1 MADGSFDVVNEE
13 MGRAS
18 WAPGARRPSVAPAA
32 ARRHPSQA
40 VHLARRPSIRPSVPA
55 KREPA
60 GRPKRPSHDLHT
72 TQLLN
77 EYTPLVHKIAS
88 GFQRR
93 LPRNVL
99 REDLVAA
106 GMIGLWDAIRRHGD
120 QPNEGFSWYVRV
132 RVRGAILDE
141 LRAQDWLS
149 RRVRKAVTAQSSSG
163 EMTAPRV
170 VRLDDVSESE
180 QSRCLGTHSDTDQEL
195 ELQANRDALLRAV
208 EALPERE
215 RLIVSEHYYKQVKF
229 TSLGQRLGVSE
240 PRVSQ
245 LHSRA
250 MKRLKDIV
258 AAQEAEQF

>member
-1 MADGSFDVVNEE
+1 M
-13 MGRAS
+13 
-18 WAPGARRPSVAPAA
+18 
-32 ARRHPSQA
+32 
-40 VHLARRPSIRPSVPA
+40 HLCAGLIRPSYPRSA
-55 KREPA
+55 SRRSSEASDA
-60 GRPKRPSHDLHT
+60 GPQDA
-72 TQLLN
+72 QLLN
-77 EYTPLVHKIAS
+77 EYTLVTRSRAAFSAAS
-88 GFQRR
+88 
-93 LPRNVL
+93 RNVL

-120 QPNEGFSWYVRV
+120 QPNEGFAWYVRV

-149 RRVRKAVTAQSSSG
+149 RRVRKAVAAANGG
-163 EMTAPRV
+163 EGATPRV

-180 QSRCLGTHSDTDQEL
+180 QSRCLGTHCDTGQEL
-195 ELQANRDALLRAV
+195 ELQANRDALARAV
-208 EALPERE
+208 EALAERE

-258 AAQEAEQF
+258 AAQEAEAF

>member
-1 MADGSFDVVNEE
+1 MADGSFDGLNEE

-18 WAPGARRPSVAPAA
+18 WAPGAHRPSVVPQPARRHAAQAVRLSRRPSM
-32 ARRHPSQA
+32 
-40 VHLARRPSIRPSVPA
+40 RPSVPA

-60 GRPKRPSHDLHT
+60 GRPKRPSHDLKT

-106 GMIGLWDAIRRHGD
+106 GMIGLWDAIRRHGE
-120 QPNEGFSWYVRV
+120 QPNEGFAWYVRV

-149 RRVRKAVTAQSSSG
+149 RRVRKAVAAAASG
-163 EMTAPRV
+163 EHTAPRV

-180 QSRCLGTHSDTDQEL
+180 QSRCLGTHSDTDLEL
-195 ELQANRDALLRAV
+195 ELQANREALARAV

-250 MKRLKDIV
+250 MRRLKDIV
-258 AAQEAEQF
+258 AAQANERF

>member
-1 MADGSFDVVNEE
+1 MTNGLVEDTCDE
-13 MGRAS
+13 
-18 WAPGARRPSVAPAA
+18 PRRSAERPTVAPPP
-32 ARRHPSQA
+32 ARRHPSLA
-40 VHLARRPSIRPSVPA
+40 VRMSKRPSMRPSMRPATPA

-60 GRPKRPSHDLHT
+60 GRPKRSVHDPRT

-77 EYTPLVHKIAS
+77 EFTPLVHRIAS

-106 GMIGLWDAIRRHGD
+106 GMIGLWDAIRRHGE
-120 QPNEGFSWYVRV
+120 QPNEGFAWYVRV

-149 RRVRKAVTAQSSSG
+149 RRVRKAVSASEGGTV
-163 EMTAPRV
+163 PRV
-170 VRLDDVSESE
+170 VRFDDVSESE
-180 QSRCLGTHSDTDQEL
+180 QSRCLGMAADADDEL
-195 ELQANRDALLRAV
+195 ELQANREALARAV

-215 RLIVSEHYYKQVKF
+215 RRIVSEHYYRQVKF
-229 TSLGQRLGVSE
+229 TTLGAELGVSE

-250 MKRLKDIV
+250 MRRLRDLV
-258 AAQEAEQF
+258 AAQDR

>member
-18 WAPGARRPSVAPAA
+18 WVPGAPRPSVVPPV
-32 ARRHPSQA
+32 ARRRPSQA
-40 VHLARRPSIRPSVPA
+40 VHLAARRPSMRPSVPA

-60 GRPKRPSHDLHT
+60 GRPKRPVQDLRT

-149 RRVRKAVTAQSSSG
+149 RRVRKAVSAQSGS
-163 EMTAPRV
+163 EATAPRV

-180 QSRCLGTHSDTDQEL
+180 QSRCLGTPCNTDQEL
-195 ELQANRDALLRAV
+195 DLQANREALARAV
-208 EALPERE
+208 QELPERE

-258 AAQEAEQF
+258 AAQANERF

>member
-1 MADGSFDVVNEE
+1 MASRLSKRPT
-13 MGRAS
+13 M
-18 WAPGARRPSVAPAA
+18 RPSMRPAA
-32 ARRHPSQA
+32 
-40 VHLARRPSIRPSVPA
+40 PA

-60 GRPKRPSHDLHT
+60 GRPKRPAHDPHT
-72 TQLLN
+72 THLLN

-106 GMIGLWDAIRRHGD
+106 GMIGLWDAIRRHGE
-120 QPNEGFSWYVRV
+120 QPNEGFAWYVRV

-149 RRVRKAVTAQSSSG
+149 RRVRKAVSATSDASL
-163 EMTAPRV
+163 PRV
-170 VRLDDVSESE
+170 VRLEDVSESE
-180 QSRCLGTHSDTDQEL
+180 QSRCLGMDSETDAEL
-195 ELQANRDALLRAV
+195 ELRAAREMLARAV

-215 RLIVSEHYYKQVKF
+215 RMIVSEHYYRQVKF
-229 TSLGQRLGVSE
+229 TSLGARLGVSE

-250 MKRLKDIV
+250 MRRLRDIV
-258 AAQEAEQF
+258 ASQEEGGR

>member
-1 MADGSFDVVNEE
+1 MADSFDDDTGNEPR
-13 MGRAS
+13 RA
-18 WAPGARRPSVAPAA
+18 AERPTVAPPP
-32 ARRHPSQA
+32 ARRHPSMA
-40 VHLARRPSIRPSVPA
+40 VHMSKRPSMRPSMRPVTPV

-60 GRPKRPSHDLHT
+60 GRPRRPLHDPHT
-72 TQLLN
+72 AQLLS

-106 GMIGLWDAIRRHGD
+106 GMIGLWDAIRRHGEH
-120 QPNEGFSWYVRV
+120 PNEGFTWYVRV

-149 RRVRKAVTAQSSSG
+149 RRVRKAVTESG
-163 EMTAPRV
+163 ESSLPRV

-180 QSRCLGTHSDTDQEL
+180 QSRCLGMACEADVEL
-195 ELQANRDALLRAV
+195 ELQASREALARAV

-215 RLIVSEHYYKQVKF
+215 RLIVSEHYYRQVKF
-229 TSLGQRLGVSE
+229 TSLGAQLGVSE

-250 MKRLKDIV
+250 MRRLRDLV
-258 AAQEAEQF
+258 AAQDL

>member
-1 MADGSFDVVNEE
+1 VV
-13 MGRAS
+13 
-18 WAPGARRPSVAPAA
+18 PQA
-32 ARRHPSQA
+32 ARRHAAQA
-40 VHLARRPSIRPSVPA
+40 VRLSRRPSMRPSVPA

-60 GRPKRPSHDLHT
+60 GRPKRPTHDLRT

-77 EYTPLVHKIAS
+77 EFTPLVHKIAS

-106 GMIGLWDAIRRHGD
+106 GMIGLWDAIRRHGE
-120 QPNEGFSWYVRV
+120 QPNEGFAWYVRV

-149 RRVRKAVTAQSSSG
+149 RRVRKAVAAAASG
-163 EMTAPRV
+163 DMAPRV

-180 QSRCLGTHSDTDQEL
+180 QSRCLGTHSDTDLEL
-195 ELQANRDALLRAV
+195 ELQANREALARAV

-215 RLIVSEHYYKQVKF
+215 RMIVSEHYYKQVKF

-250 MKRLKDIV
+250 MRRLKDIV
-258 AAQEAEQF
+258 AAQANERF

>member
-1 MADGSFDVVNEE
+1 MADGSFEVVNEE
-13 MGRAS
+13 LGRAS
-18 WAPGARRPSVAPAA
+18 WVPGARRPSVAPQV

-40 VHLARRPSIRPSVPA
+40 VHLARRPSMRPSVPA

-60 GRPKRPSHDLHT
+60 GRPKRPVQDLRT

-106 GMIGLWDAIRRHGD
+106 GMIGLWDAIRRHGE
-120 QPNEGFSWYVRV
+120 QPNEGFAWYVRV

-149 RRVRKAVTAQSSSG
+149 RRVRKAVAAASG
-163 EMTAPRV
+163 GEATAPRV

-180 QSRCLGTHSDTDQEL
+180 QSRCLGTYSDTDSEL
-195 ELQANRDALLRAV
+195 DLQANREALARAV

-250 MKRLKDIV
+250 MRRLKDLV
-258 AAQEAEQF
+258 AAQENERI